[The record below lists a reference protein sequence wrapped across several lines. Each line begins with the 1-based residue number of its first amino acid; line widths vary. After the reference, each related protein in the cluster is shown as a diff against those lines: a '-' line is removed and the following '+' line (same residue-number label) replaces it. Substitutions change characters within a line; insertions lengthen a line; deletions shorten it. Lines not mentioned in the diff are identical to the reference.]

1 MSGVLSFIYFILILS
16 VIIIVHELGHLIAAK
31 KFNVYCKEFSIGM
44 GPVVW
49 QKQKGE
55 TAWSIRAFPIGGFVA
70 MAGEEGEEEDTDE
83 DIPFERTINGISP
96 LKQIVV
102 MGAGA
107 FMNIVLAWL
116 IFIGITAW
124 QGAVSVPSKAIVQ
137 TVAPNYPAEKA
148 GFHVGDEVVKIQ
160 SKEESINVKSSDD
173 VVEFIQYY
181 PQDLTFTVLRDNK
194 EVKLHMDAQYNEED
208 NIYQMGVQYPQGEI
222 KKLTL
227 LESIPYGTE
236 RMIDSVKSVIDAL
249 GKLIQGVG
257 LQNLSGPVGIYNV
270 TAEITQAG
278 FIPVL
283 ALIALL
289 SVNIGVMNL
298 VPIPILDGGR
308 IFIILIETLIGRK
321 LNEKVQTAVMMAGLI
336 LIVGLMVFAT
346 WNDVVRLL

>member
-1 MSGVLSFIYFILILS
+1 M
-16 VIIIVHELGHLIAAK
+16 
-31 KFNVYCKEFSIGM
+31 
-44 GPVVW
+44 
-49 QKQKGE
+49 
-55 TAWSIRAFPIGGFVA
+55 
-70 MAGEEGEEEDTDE
+70 
-83 DIPFERTINGISP
+83 
-96 LKQIVV
+96 
-102 MGAGA
+102 
-107 FMNIVLAWL
+107 
-116 IFIGITAW
+116 
-124 QGAVSVPSKAIVQ
+124 
-137 TVAPNYPAEKA
+137 
-148 GFHVGDEVVKIQ
+148 
-160 SKEESINVKSSDD
+160 
-173 VVEFIQYY
+173 
-181 PQDLTFTVLRDNK
+181 RDNK

-208 NIYQMGVQYPQGEI
+208 NIYQMGVQYPQGVI

-236 RMIDSVKSVIDAL
+236 QMIDSVKSVIDAL

-270 TAEITQAG
+270 TAEIT
-278 FIPVL
+278 PVL

>member
-107 FMNIVLAWL
+107 FMNIVFAWL

-148 GFHVGDEVVKIQ
+148 GFQVGDEVVKIQ

-208 NIYQMGVQYPQGEI
+208 NIYKMGGQYPQGEI

-236 RMIDSVKSVIDAL
+236 QMIDSVKSVIDAL